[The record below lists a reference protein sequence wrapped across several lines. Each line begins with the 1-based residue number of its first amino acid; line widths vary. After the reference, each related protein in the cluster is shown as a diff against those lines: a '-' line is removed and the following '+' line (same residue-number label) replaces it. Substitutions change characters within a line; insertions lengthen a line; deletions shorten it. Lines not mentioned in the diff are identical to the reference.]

1 MTRLTRTILPIAL
14 LPSLLLAGCGGSGK
28 EDTATTTPTQ
38 DKDKDKDKEKS
49 GGVPTKKVTPNSG
62 IDAR

>member
-1 MTRLTRTILPIAL
+1 MTRLTRTLLAIAL

-38 DKDKDKDKEKS
+38 DKEKEKEKS
-49 GGVPTKKVTPNSG
+49 GGVPSKKVTPNSG
-62 IDAR
+62 TDAR